1 MAKIIVQGEKND
13 EIYPLVN
20 DAIAT
25 EKRLI
30 QAAIKRTKRILDE
43 LEKKY
48 DMPSQDFYEKY
59 QKGEMGDS
67 PDMIDWSGEYKI
79 LLKLKTDLKHLEETE
94 ICR

>member
-1 MAKIIVQGEKND
+1 MAKIIVQEERND

-25 EKRLI
+25 EKRII
-30 QAAIKRTKRILDE
+30 QAAIKRTKSILE
-43 LEKKY
+43 KLEKKY
-48 DMPSQDFYEKY
+48 DMSSHAFYEKY

-79 LLKLKTDLKHLEETE
+79 LLKLEKDLKHLEETE